1 MKFILRPWN
10 NNDLESLVKFGNNP
24 SIAKFMTDQFPSP
37 YTPEKASQ
45 FIEMATKNTPPNILA
60 IEIEGLASGGI
71 GLHLQSDIQ
80 CKNAELGY
88 WLGEPFWG
96 NGIITGAIQQMVI
109 YGFKTWDINRIFA
122 RPFGTNIGSQKALV
136 KAGFKLE
143 AKFEKTLLKNGEYL
157 DELVYAIRK

>member
-1 MKFILRPWN
+1 MNFILRPWHS
-10 NNDLESLVKFGNNP
+10 NDLESLIKFGNNT
-24 SIAKFMTDQFPSP
+24 SIAKFMTDQFPNP
-37 YTPEKASQ
+37 YTPEKARQ
-45 FIEMATKNTPPNILA
+45 FIEMATKNTPTNIMA

-80 CKNAELGY
+80 HKNAELGY

-96 NGIITGAIQQMVI
+96 NGIITNAIQQMVV

-122 RPFGTNIGSQKALV
+122 RPFGTNIGSQKALE

-143 AKFEKTLLKNGEYL
+143 AKFERTFLKNGEYL

>member
-1 MKFILRPWN
+1 MNFILRPWN
-10 NNDLESLVKFGNNP
+10 SNDLESLIKFGNNP
-24 SIAKFMTDQFPSP
+24 SIAKFMTDQFPNP
-37 YTPEKASQ
+37 YTPEKARQ
-45 FIEMATKNTPPNILA
+45 FIEMATKNTPPNIMA

-80 CKNAELGY
+80 HKNAELGY

-96 NGIITGAIQQMVI
+96 NGIITNAIQQMVV

-122 RPFGTNIGSQKALV
+122 RPFGTNIGSQKALE
-136 KAGFKLE
+136 KAGFKLD
-143 AKFEKTLLKNGEYL
+143 AKFERTFLKNGEYL